1 MSEVLAFL
9 STVEDLREQ
18 EKIIYPL
25 SSLLFMSICAI
36 FCGAGS
42 WDLLNHEQTGCQNI
56 LICRLEYHI
65 TAPSDVSSQLLSPVH
80 GVL

>member
-36 FCGAGS
+36 FCGAES
-42 WDLLNHEQTGCQNI
+42 WDDMVVFAESRTDWLSKYIDII
-56 LICRLEYHI
+56 LRCF
-65 TAPSDVSSQLLSPVH
+65 S
-80 GVL
+80 